1 MALIGWVPLALEMN
15 VPLNRLVA
23 LAFVEFTDAI
33 PFTAVNVQF
42 VQIIDPELE
51 LLIAGFTEPA
61 VIVEL
66 NALIIPVLKFA
77 MAALAFAA
85 EDPVIVHKFK
95 VTEPAPEFTKFG
107 CVYCEDLAIT
117 FD

>member
-1 MALIGWVPLALEMN
+1 MEEIAV
-15 VPLNRLVA
+15 
-23 LAFVEFTDAI
+23 I

-42 VQIIDPELE
+42 VQISDPELA

-66 NALIIPVLKFA
+66 NTFIEPALEFT
-77 MAALAFAA
+77 MAGKAFAA
-85 EDPVIVHKFK
+85 EDPVIVHEFK
-95 VTEPAPEFTKFG
+95 VTKPAPEFSMFG
-107 CVYCEDLAIT
+107 CVYCDDLAIT